1 MQPAAISA
9 SHSVVLRTV
18 RALPTLLRIGL
29 AEAVAYRAEFLVW
42 LLSTN
47 MPLVMLALWSA
58 VARDAPVGRFGQ
70 EDFAAYYLATLVVRL
85 LTGAW
90 VIWELNFEIRQGTLA
105 FRLLR
110 PLHPLVAYACEN
122 LAAMPLRVLISL
134 PVAVALLV
142 FVGGSR
148 LVHDPV
154 LLALFPISILG
165 AWLITFLAMSI
176 IGALAFY
183 VDSATSLF
191 EVWMGLQGVLSG
203 YLVPLDLFPSW
214 VGALAR
220 LLPFRYMLAFPVEM
234 VTGMLPR
241 GRALGELAIQWAFV
255 AALFAGASA
264 MWRLG
269 LRRYAAFG
277 G

>member
-1 MQPAAISA
+1 
-9 SHSVVLRTV
+9 VLRTA
-18 RALPTLLRIGL
+18 RALPTMLRVGF

-70 EDFAAYYLATLVVRL
+70 AEFTAYFLAALVVRL

-90 VIWELNFEIRQGTLA
+90 VIWELNQEIRQGTVA

-110 PLHPLVAYACEN
+110 PVHPLVAYACEN
-122 LAAMPLRVLISL
+122 VAAMPLRVALSL
-134 PVAVALLV
+134 PVALVLL
-142 FVGGSR
+142 FTVGGSHVTR
-148 LVHDPV
+148 DPL
-154 LLALFPISILG
+154 LLALFPVTILG

-176 IGALAFY
+176 VGALAFY
-183 VDSATSLF
+183 IESAGSVF
-191 EVWMGLQGVLSG
+191 EIWMGLFGVFSG
-203 YLVPLDLFPSW
+203 YLVPLELYPRW
-214 VGALAR
+214 VSELAR
-220 LLPFRYMLAFPVEM
+220 FLPFRYMLAFPVET
-234 VTGMLPR
+234 VIGMH
-241 GRALGELAIQWAFV
+241 GRSQALRELCVQWLFV
-255 AALFAGASA
+255 ILLAAAARVV
-264 MWRLG
+264 WRFG